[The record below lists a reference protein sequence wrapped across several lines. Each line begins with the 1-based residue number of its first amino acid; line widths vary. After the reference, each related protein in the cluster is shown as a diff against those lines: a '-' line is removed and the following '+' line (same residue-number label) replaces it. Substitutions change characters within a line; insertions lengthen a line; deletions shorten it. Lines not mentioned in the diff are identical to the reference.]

1 MRKDIADYIRTI
13 YDKYDDH
20 ISVEKYE
27 NIRGLQQNIFFFNHK
42 EKEKSGS
49 ESSTKINIFEA

>member
-27 NIRGLQQNIFFFNHK
+27 NIRGLQ
-42 EKEKSGS
+42 
-49 ESSTKINIFEA
+49 